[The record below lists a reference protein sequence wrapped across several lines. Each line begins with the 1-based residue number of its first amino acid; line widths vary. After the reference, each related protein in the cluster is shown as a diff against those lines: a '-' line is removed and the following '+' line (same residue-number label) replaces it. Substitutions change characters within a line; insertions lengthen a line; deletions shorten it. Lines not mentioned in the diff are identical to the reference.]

1 MFCSIRFWHKH
12 LLVRLIEKCFCFK
25 KRKNTELKQKILSKD
40 PRPKPDKLVSGGP
53 VKITDMTK
61 GQLDHSIKTLLKEI
75 RTFENGRLS
84 LSTDEYYGEQEAW
97 LFSQEIDYRNHMLTK
112 LFAAKHYHD
121 IPEEQQAR
129 LESLAQ
135 KCITYANE
143 YPRTYSQWIQPLIS
157 SLSEIEYDYI
167 ELRIHEETSW
177 VSKTG

>member
-1 MFCSIRFWHKH
+1 MVGCA
-12 LLVRLIEKCFCFK
+12 VNLIFLRK
-25 KRKNTELKQKILSKD
+25 KFVLKREIKDLTKTKKLSKD
-40 PRPKPDKLVSGGP
+40 PGPKPDKLGSGGP

-61 GQLDHSIKTLLKEI
+61 GQLDHSINTLLKEI
-75 RTFENGRLS
+75 RTFENSRLS

-112 LFAAKHYHD
+112 LFAAKHYHE

-135 KCITYANE
+135 KCISYAKE
-143 YPRTYSQWIQPLIS
+143 YPRTYNQWMQPLIS

-167 ELRIHEETSW
+167 ELRIHEEADW
-177 VSKTG
+177 MSKTG